1 MKYQSGD
8 IVIANISNEQKI
20 AYIISHRMWDNM
32 DKINLNVGDLLYTKD
47 GICIYIQQ
55 VEYTDEFNEGGKIIK
70 YITVIVLNGK
80 QEGRT
85 SWREEQDLLDYIEEG
100 VYTYLAVKE

>member
-1 MKYQSGD
+1 METLSGK
-8 IVIANISNEQKI
+8 E
-20 AYIISHRMWDNM
+20 
-32 DKINLNVGDLLYTKD
+32 INLNVGDLLYTKE

-70 YITVIVLNGK
+70 YITVRFLNGK

-100 VYTYLAVKE
+100 VYTYLAVKK